1 MDKTILDL
9 IILIIAGCFGGFISG
24 LLGVGGGIIF
34 VPILDYF
41 LIKQGVLSEDIVP
54 YTLANSFFAVLVS
67 GVAGSMPAFR
77 SHSINIR
84 HLLSVGFSAIVA
96 VLVTSYF
103 INHGTWYSP
112 LLFKIVFSVLL
123 LFTLIKTM
131 LHIEGDGNSENMS
144 IGLGVLAGSI
154 TGIVS
159 GLSGLGGGIIMIP
172 LFMMFGKMTIKKA
185 SALSLAVIPV
195 LSLPNVLY
203 YSIITPS
210 QSIVGSTGYLVW
222 PLIIPLVIG
231 VLMTVKAG
239 VYAAQKI
246 SSQTIK
252 FIFAAF
258 IVVTIIRVLSSLL

>member
-1 MDKTILDL
+1 
-9 IILIIAGCFGGFISG
+9 
-24 LLGVGGGIIF
+24 
-34 VPILDYF
+34 
-41 LIKQGVLSEDIVP
+41 
-54 YTLANSFFAVLVS
+54 
-67 GVAGSMPAFR
+67 
-77 SHSINIR
+77 
-84 HLLSVGFSAIVA
+84 
-96 VLVTSYF
+96 
-103 INHGTWYSP
+103 
-112 LLFKIVFSVLL
+112 
-123 LFTLIKTM
+123 M

-210 QSIVGSTGYLVW
+210 QSIAGSTGYLVW

>member
-1 MDKTILDL
+1 MK
-9 IILIIAGCFGGFISG
+9 
-24 LLGVGGGIIF
+24 
-34 VPILDYF
+34 
-41 LIKQGVLSEDIVP
+41 
-54 YTLANSFFAVLVS
+54 
-67 GVAGSMPAFR
+67 
-77 SHSINIR
+77 
-84 HLLSVGFSAIVA
+84 
-96 VLVTSYF
+96 
-103 INHGTWYSP
+103 
-112 LLFKIVFSVLL
+112 
-123 LFTLIKTM
+123 
-131 LHIEGDGNSENMS
+131 
-144 IGLGVLAGSI
+144 
-154 TGIVS
+154 
-159 GLSGLGGGIIMIP
+159 
-172 LFMMFGKMTIKKA
+172 IKKA

-210 QSIVGSTGYLVW
+210 QSIAGSTGYLVW